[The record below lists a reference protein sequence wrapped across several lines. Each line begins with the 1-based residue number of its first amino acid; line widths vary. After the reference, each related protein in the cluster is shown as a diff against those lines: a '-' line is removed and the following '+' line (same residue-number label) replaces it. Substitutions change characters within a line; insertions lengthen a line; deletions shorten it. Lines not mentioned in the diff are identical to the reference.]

1 MRYIIAVFLL
11 TGLGICFYFWR
22 KFLTG
27 KVTDRNDQSPI
38 KRHDNGVDSGQIMG
52 KSKVDLSQLKPLP
65 DRVTQDDK
73 TIKTHATFD
82 HNAAGSSINSS
93 TEPVF
98 DCEQVEV
105 YLDYD
110 LEGED
115 EVFDDDDEIPFEKAN
130 GYSFEQMSQVVQ
142 LFQIDQSVEMVA
154 EAGTLEM
161 IKDLESTEF
170 FEQLMNEKSANA
182 SRIRH
187 LIESYVPMDVDL
199 PEDEGDESEIDA
211 IDSDFDINN
220 YL

>member
-1 MRYIIAVFLL
+1 MLA
-11 TGLGICFYFWR
+11 GLGVCFYFWR
-22 KFLTG
+22 KYLTG
-27 KVTDRNDQSPI
+27 KGKTKNYQSSI
-38 KRHDNGVDSGQIMG
+38 KGHGNGIDSEQIMG

-65 DRVTQDDK
+65 DRVTQADK
-73 TIKTHATFD
+73 SIKTHATFD
-82 HNAAGSSINSS
+82 QDAAGSSMNSS

-105 YLDYD
+105 YLEYD
-110 LEGED
+110 SQGED
-115 EVFDDDDEIPFEKAN
+115 EVFDDEDEIPFEMAN

-142 LFQIDQSVEMVA
+142 LFEIDQSVEMVA
-154 EAGTLEM
+154 EAGTLEI
-161 IKDLESTEF
+161 IKDLESAEF

-187 LIESYVPMDVDL
+187 LIDSYVPPETDQNENEMD
-199 PEDEGDESEIDA
+199 S

>member
-1 MRYIIAVFLL
+1 MRYVIAVFLL
-11 TGLGICFYFWR
+11 AGLGVCFYFWR

-27 KVTDRNDQSPI
+27 KTTGKNDRSLI
-38 KRHDNGVDSGQIMG
+38 KGDDDGVDSGQIMG

-65 DRVTQDDK
+65 DRMTQVDK
-73 TIKTHATFD
+73 SIKTHATFD
-82 HNAAGSSINSS
+82 QNAAGSSIKSS

-105 YLDYD
+105 YLEYD
-110 LEGED
+110 SQGED
-115 EVFDDDDEIPFEKAN
+115 EVFDDDEIPFEKAN

-142 LFQIDQSVEMVA
+142 LFEIDQSVEMVA

-161 IKDLESTEF
+161 IKDLESSEF

-187 LIESYVPMDVDL
+187 LIDSYVPMDVDL
-199 PEDEGDESEIDA
+199 PEADADESEIDA
-211 IDSDFDINN
+211 IYSDFDINN